1 MMIPCLP
8 RNFFSSFWWILSARS
23 DGETPPV
30 AAVVAVG
37 VIAAGLAIGD
47 AVGACANKLVA
58 RAMEQMQRRT
68 NFFIE
73 VLCSWDALNAQF
85 GFNNFKPAEA
95 IKRLRHAGRW
105 TLLFPQKMRV

>member
-1 MMIPCLP
+1 M
-8 RNFFSSFWWILSARS
+8 
-23 DGETPPV
+23 
-30 AAVVAVG
+30 AAVVAAG
-37 VIAAGLAIGD
+37 IAAAGLAMGD
-47 AVGACANKLVA
+47 AVGACANTLIVSA
-58 RAMEQMQRRT
+58 VEQMQRRT

>member
-1 MMIPCLP
+1 M
-8 RNFFSSFWWILSARS
+8 
-23 DGETPPV
+23 

-37 VIAAGLAIGD
+37 VAGAGLAIGD

-73 VLCSWDALNAQF
+73 VLCS
-85 GFNNFKPAEA
+85 
-95 IKRLRHAGRW
+95 
-105 TLLFPQKMRV
+105 